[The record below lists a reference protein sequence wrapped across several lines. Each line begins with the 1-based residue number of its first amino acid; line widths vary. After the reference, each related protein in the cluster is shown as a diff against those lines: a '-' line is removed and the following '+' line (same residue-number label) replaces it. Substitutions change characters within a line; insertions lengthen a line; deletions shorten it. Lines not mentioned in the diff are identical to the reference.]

1 MPALASGV
9 LCVMV
14 LEVLERMGQGGTW
27 NVHPKNERHEI
38 IVDRMQRPIGV
49 DSVTLAAQTDPMV
62 ERDTVP
68 ATVLGD

>member
-1 MPALASGV
+1 M
-9 LCVMV
+9 
-14 LEVLERMGQGGTW
+14 
-27 NVHPKNERHEI
+27 HPKNERHEI
-38 IVDRMQRPIGV
+38 IMDRMQRPIGV